1 MNFRPWCAALAACLV
16 VASACRKEEP
26 SRTDTHARGTT
37 PTQPPSTTQPGQ
49 QPSTTRPGGV
59 ERGTQ
64 PATAPRDQTG
74 TTGGTKTD
82 TTKTGDT
89 TKDTSKTQDTTK
101 TGTLT
106 GLDPQV
112 LATRARTM
120 VQDVRMQIEGVDD
133 AQSARQVVTRADP
146 MVDQLLDVRS
156 ELKSQNV
163 DVSPLVTAAN
173 DAASRLAGNQE
184 ALDAL
189 KPLLD
194 KVKQLEQ
201 P

>member
-1 MNFRPWCAALAACLV
+1 MNVRPWCAALAACVL
-16 VASACRKEEP
+16 VASACREDDTG
-26 SRTDTHARGTT
+26 RTDTQARGTT
-37 PTQPPSTTQPGQ
+37 TTTPPPTTTQPG
-49 QPSTTRPGGV
+49 TTRPGV

-64 PATAPRDQTG
+64 PATAPRDTTG
-74 TTGGTKTD
+74 TTTGTKTD
-82 TTKTGDT
+82 TSKTGT
-89 TKDTSKTQDTTK
+89 GKTE

-120 VQDVRMQIEGVDD
+120 IQDVRMQIEGVDD
-133 AQSARQVVTRADP
+133 AQGAKQVVTRAQP

-156 ELKSQNV
+156 DLKSQNV
-163 DVSPLVTAAN
+163 DVSPLVTAAD
-173 DAASRLAGNQE
+173 DAESRLAGNQE

-194 KVKQLEQ
+194 KIEQLDQE
-201 P
+201 